1 MSDAKKKKPR
11 NRNALVHGLYAKDV
25 LLPWDSKEDFERLH
39 EDLKAEFG
47 PHGRAE
53 EEAILDLA
61 FLHWDKQT
69 LRRMRQ
75 SAVLK
80 DPFTWD
86 IVQTERKSWHGIR
99 KRLRAAAKDARSLQG
114 VADATFSNLQSQVKR
129 LERKI
134 EQSSDSEEI
143 KRLENKMGTCLR
155 LIAEHVTPLLQTLRQ
170 GPNAEEAF
178 DKAYAPESLEKI
190 VRLEAALD
198 ARIAKILARLV
209 GLKEFKRTPAGGAA
223 AHMIEVNPRT

>member
-1 MSDAKKKKPR
+1 M
-11 NRNALVHGLYAKDV
+11 
-25 LLPWDSKEDFERLH
+25 
-39 EDLKAEFG
+39 
-47 PHGRAE
+47 
-53 EEAILDLA
+53 
-61 FLHWDKQT
+61 
-69 LRRMRQ
+69 
-75 SAVLK
+75 
-80 DPFTWD
+80 
-86 IVQTERKSWHGIR
+86 
-99 KRLRAAAKDARSLQG
+99 QG

-198 ARIAKILARLV
+198 ARIAR
-209 GLKEFKRTPAGGAA
+209 
-223 AHMIEVNPRT
+223 